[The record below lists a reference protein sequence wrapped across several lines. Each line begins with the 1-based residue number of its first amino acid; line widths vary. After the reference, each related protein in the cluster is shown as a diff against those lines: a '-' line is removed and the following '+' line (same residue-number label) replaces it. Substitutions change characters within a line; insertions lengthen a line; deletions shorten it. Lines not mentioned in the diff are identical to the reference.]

1 MYLFSAIYYA
11 SAGCSAHAQAC
22 LAHSDL
28 SMRET
33 GIVRQGI
40 TLCHKLV
47 ESCICHTMDYNIT
60 DLSQVGCPYN
70 NHSVSL
76 RRQPASIVYIVLGR
90 AL

>member
-1 MYLFSAIYYA
+1 MELFSAINYA

-22 LAHSDL
+22 LAYSDP

-40 TLCHKLV
+40 TLCHELV
-47 ESCICHTMDYNIT
+47 ESYICHTVGYN
-60 DLSQVGCPYN
+60 LSQVGCPHN

-76 RRQPASIVYIVLGR
+76 RRQPASHSL
-90 AL
+90 